1 MQLILNARVVA
12 LVPEDAGW
20 SLFICQQSTYY
31 IDNRQ
36 LIVFLPVSSFS
47 RKLCVDNA
55 ATPGGISDSV
65 TLNNSSSVI
74 GANESV
80 YPLVF

>member
-1 MQLILNARVVA
+1 MQVQVF
-12 LVPEDAGW
+12 
-20 SLFICQQSTYY
+20 LFANNLLY

-47 RKLCVDNA
+47 CKLCVDNA

-65 TLNNSSSVI
+65 TLNNSSSVV
-74 GANESV
+74 GANESL
-80 YPLVF
+80 PLSLLILQVISLHCD

>member
-1 MQLILNARVVA
+1 MQ
-12 LVPEDAGW
+12 AGVFY
-20 SLFICQQSTYY
+20 LPTIYY

-65 TLNNSSSVI
+65 TLNNSSSVV

-80 YPLVF
+80 PLSLLILQVISLHGD